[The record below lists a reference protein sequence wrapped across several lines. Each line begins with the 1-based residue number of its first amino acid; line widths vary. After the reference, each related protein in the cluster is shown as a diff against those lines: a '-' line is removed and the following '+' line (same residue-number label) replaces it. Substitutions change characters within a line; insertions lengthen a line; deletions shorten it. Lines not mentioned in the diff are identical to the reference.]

1 LKKTPLADLYLS
13 LKAQMADLAEQ
24 EKLLKA
30 DLLLL
35 NDVEFEGQISRVTI
49 SEVEG
54 SLSYDKELLERLVP
68 VATLA
73 QCKKRGKPSIRFN
86 VKARISLAK
95 AA

>member
-1 LKKTPLADLYLS
+1 MKKTPLADLYLN

-35 NDVEFEGQISRVTI
+35 NDTEFEGQMSRVTI

-54 SLSYDKELLERLVP
+54 SVTFDKELLERLVP
-68 VATLA
+68 ATTLA
-73 QCKKRGKPSIRFN
+73 QCKKRGNPASG
-86 VKARISLAK
+86 ST
-95 AA
+95 

>member
-1 LKKTPLADLYLS
+1 MKKTPLADLYLN

-24 EKLLKA
+24 EKALKA

-35 NDVEFEGQISRVTI
+35 KDTEFEGQIGRVTI
-49 SEVEG
+49 SEVAG
-54 SLSYDKELLERLVP
+54 STTYDKELLERLVP

-73 QCKKRGKPSIRFN
+73 QCKKQGKDSIRFT
-86 VKARISLAK
+86 VKERISLSK